1 MYPDCM
7 KSTFI
12 HIYMHTPSHQYLQK
26 IPLVQKRQHLG
37 GNFQHHRHRFSYI
50 LFMISNGKGVIP
62 TVLRIFGFDFKQ
74 HTNIS
79 TSI

>member
-7 KSTFI
+7 RSTFI

-50 LFMISNGKGVIP
+50 LS
-62 TVLRIFGFDFKQ
+62 
-74 HTNIS
+74 
-79 TSI
+79 